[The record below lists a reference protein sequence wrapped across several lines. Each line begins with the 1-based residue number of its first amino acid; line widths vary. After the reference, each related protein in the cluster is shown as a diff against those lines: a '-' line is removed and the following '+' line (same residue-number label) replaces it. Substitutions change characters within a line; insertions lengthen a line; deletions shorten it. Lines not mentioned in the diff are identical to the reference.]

1 MFKRTYV
8 HGNPTIFQGKTTIF
22 HGKTTIFH
30 GKTQRSLHFSQQFA
44 APKVT
49 EDGSAPVHLAA
60 HFGHRTA
67 LRQLL
72 LARCAADLARRDG
85 VTALHLAAEAGHL
98 EMVKM
103 LLEAEGMG

>member
-1 MFKRTYV
+1 
-8 HGNPTIFQGKTTIF
+8 
-22 HGKTTIFH
+22 
-30 GKTQRSLHFSQQFA
+30 
-44 APKVT
+44 
-49 EDGSAPVHLAA
+49 VHLAA